1 MGIIAEENRV
11 VYYDQENQP
20 KGEVTFTDID
30 QDTVELNHTFVDSS
44 LRGMGMAGQLMEAAV
59 KEIRRRGKKAV
70 PTCSYGV
77 KWLGEHEEYKDIVK
91 EQ

>member
-20 KGEVTFTDID
+20 KGEVTFPDID

-70 PTCSYGV
+70 
-77 KWLGEHEEYKDIVK
+77 
-91 EQ
+91 QN

>member
-20 KGEVTFTDID
+20 KGEVTFPNID

-59 KEIRRRGKKAV
+59 KEIRRRGKRQCPPV
-70 PTCSYGV
+70 
-77 KWLGEHEEYKDIVK
+77 LM
-91 EQ
+91 Q